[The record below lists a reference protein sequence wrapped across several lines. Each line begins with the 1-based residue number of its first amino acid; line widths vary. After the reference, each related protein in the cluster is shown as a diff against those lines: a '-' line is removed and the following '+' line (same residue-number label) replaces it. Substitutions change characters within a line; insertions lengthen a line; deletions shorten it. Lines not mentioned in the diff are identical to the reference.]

1 VCIEVL
7 REKFWVYIRI
17 IAVVC
22 GLNVTKKSI
31 FFHTGTATPQTSA
44 FNACACRSIL
54 LITCNCC
61 EVVFKFLWSKVII
74 IIIRVYRPV
83 FQDSLDKPVPE
94 WQIILDFNAA
104 RRQWCRAL
112 RHTKLQSD
120 YHHMSISSPF
130 LTGQMPFLSPNQ
142 QCQNTEGKL
151 LYRTVLT
158 WGTSAL
164 QSESPPRGRGLPLH
178 HRRATPY
185 DDVEIQCGFPFWER
199 PTYVSRNTGP

>member
-1 VCIEVL
+1 MH
-7 REKFWVYIRI
+7 RSFAWKFLGVHKNNSRCLWPKCY
-17 IAVVC
+17 
-22 GLNVTKKSI
+22 KKI
-31 FFHTGTATPQTSA
+31 NFFHTGTATPQTSA

-74 IIIRVYRPV
+74 IIILVCWPV

-164 QSESPPRGRGLPLH
+164 QGRIPPPPR
-178 HRRATPY
+178 A
-185 DDVEIQCGFPFWER
+185 R
-199 PTYVSRNTGP
+199 PTTAPQKSNSIWWCWNTVWFPILGEAYLCI